1 MNKKRLYVY
10 IDEAAIKEKPDEE
23 VFCATIIEDNFID
36 DYREKINNLREDIL
50 DDPFYSEPFCGKN
63 NQKALKKSF
72 HMTEISPET
81 RERFLNLIRYFSFV
95 VLIYVYH
102 DTLNENEKRC
112 DYIKKL
118 YKRLQQR
125 YKETEIILIW
135 EEDSSKISWP
145 SGISVQKIKKGDE
158 ALLEISDCV
167 AWIFCRKYYEK
178 YINKEDFEVN
188 RDKKFYELFKDKI
201 RYIKVDNI
209 NKPFTK
215 DNPLP

>member
-81 RERFLNLIRYFSFV
+81 RERFLELIRYFSFE

-102 DTLNENEKRC
+102 ATLDEKTKRC

-118 YKRLQQR
+118 YKRLHQR

-135 EEDSSKISWP
+135 EKDSLNITWP
-145 SGISVQKIKKGDE
+145 SGISVEKIEKGKE

-167 AWIFCRKYYEK
+167 AWIFCRKYYENFIK
-178 YINKEDFEVN
+178 KEEFEKN